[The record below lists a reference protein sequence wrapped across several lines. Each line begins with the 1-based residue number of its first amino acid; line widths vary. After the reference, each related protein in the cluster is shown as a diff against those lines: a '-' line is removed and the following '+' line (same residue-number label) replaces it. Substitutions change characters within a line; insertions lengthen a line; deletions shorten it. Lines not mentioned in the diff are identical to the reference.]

1 MTKIEEDAIDYIISD
16 MEETEEKFQRFVR
29 IDENT
34 LGYKDKTI
42 KSILTE
48 DYGLEENTS
57 EYSEHKKA
65 FENAEFIYT
74 QVETVYG
81 ETTYS
86 EYDPEW
92 DELYEEQEEWEEEFE
107 YKIRMKKIA

>member
-1 MTKIEEDAIDYIISD
+1 MTEIEKDVIDYIKSD
-16 MEETEEKFQRFVR
+16 IEETEEKFKRFVR

-34 LGYKDKTI
+34 LGYTDKTI
-42 KSILTE
+42 KYILME
-48 DYGLEENTS
+48 DYGLEENTE

-65 FENAEFIYT
+65 FENAKFIYT

-86 EYDPEW
+86 KYDPEW
-92 DELYEEQEEWEEEFE
+92 DELYEEQEEWEEDFDYE
-107 YKIRMKKIA
+107 IRMKKIA

>member
-1 MTKIEEDAIDYIISD
+1 MK
-16 MEETEEKFQRFVR
+16 
-29 IDENT
+29 IDECT
-34 LGYKDKTI
+34 LGYTDETI

-48 DYGLEENTS
+48 NYGLEENTE
-57 EYSEHKKA
+57 EYLEYKKA
-65 FENAEFIYT
+65 FENAKFIHT

-81 ETTYS
+81 ETIYS

-107 YKIRMKKIA
+107 YEIRMKKIA

>member
-1 MTKIEEDAIDYIISD
+1 MTEIEEDVIDYIICD

-34 LGYKDKTI
+34 LGYTGETI
-42 KSILTE
+42 KSILIE
-48 DYGLEENTS
+48 DYGLEENTE
-57 EYSEHKKA
+57 EYLEYKKA
-65 FENAEFIYT
+65 FENAKFIHT

-81 ETTYS
+81 ETIYS

-92 DELYEEQEEWEEEFE
+92 DELYEEQEEWEEECE
-107 YKIRMKKIA
+107 Y

>member
-1 MTKIEEDAIDYIISD
+1 MTEIEEDVIDYIKSD
-16 MEETEEKFQRFVR
+16 IEETEEKFKRFVR

-34 LGYKDKTI
+34 LGYTDETI

-48 DYGLEENTS
+48 DYGLEENTL

-65 FENAEFIYT
+65 FENAEFIHT

-81 ETTYS
+81 EITYS

-107 YKIRMKKIA
+107 YEIRMKKIA

>member
-1 MTKIEEDAIDYIISD
+1 MTEIEEDVIDYIKSD
-16 MEETEEKFQRFVR
+16 IEETEEKFKRFVR

-34 LGYKDKTI
+34 LGYTDETI
-42 KSILTE
+42 KLILTE
-48 DYGLEENTS
+48 DYGLEENTL

-65 FENAEFIYT
+65 FENAKFIHT

-86 EYDPEW
+86 KYDPEW

-107 YKIRMKKIA
+107 YEIRMKKIA

>member
-1 MTKIEEDAIDYIISD
+1 MTEIEEDVIDYIICD

-34 LGYKDKTI
+34 LGYTGETI
-42 KSILTE
+42 KSILIE
-48 DYGLEENTS
+48 DYGLEENTK
-57 EYSEHKKA
+57 EYLEHKKA
-65 FENAEFIYT
+65 FENAKFIHT

-86 EYDPEW
+86 KYDPEW

-107 YKIRMKKIA
+107 YEIRMKKIA